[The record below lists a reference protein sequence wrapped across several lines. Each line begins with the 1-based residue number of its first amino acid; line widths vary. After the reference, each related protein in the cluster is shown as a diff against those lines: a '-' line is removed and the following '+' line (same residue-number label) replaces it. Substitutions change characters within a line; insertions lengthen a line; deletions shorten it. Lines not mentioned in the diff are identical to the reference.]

1 MEELKNWEKP
11 IIQVLEVSM
20 TKDVCDSNKLL
31 PGSDGTVD
39 STNNNAP
46 CGS

>member
-20 TKDVCDSNKLL
+20 TKDVCDPGKLL

>member
-11 IIQVLEVSM
+11 VIQVLEVSM
-20 TKDVCDSNKLL
+20 TNNVCPDGKLL
-31 PGSDGTVD
+31 PGNDGALD
-39 STNNNAP
+39 SSNAP

>member
-20 TKDVCDSNKLL
+20 TKDVCDPGKLL
-31 PGSDGTVD
+31 PGSDGTFD

>member
-11 IIQVLEVSM
+11 VIQVLEVTM
-20 TKDVCDSNKLL
+20 TKDVCDSGKLL
-31 PGSDGTVD
+31 PGADGTVD
-39 STNNNAP
+39 STNNNP